1 MKDFEHMLEDAFNK
15 LENGE
20 IESFK
25 FPGTL
30 SKGIFT
36 ESSGT
41 FPRCVTISKLEKKRR
56 VRKHPEQRYEVK
68 SKKIVI

>member
-1 MKDFEHMLEDAFNK
+1 VKDFEQMLEDAFNK

-41 FPRCVTISKLEKKRR
+41 FPRCVTISKLEKNAEYANTLSKGTKSN
-56 VRKHPEQRYEVK
+56 RKK
-68 SKKIVI
+68 